1 MVGVTKCPV
10 KWKVGIPWP
19 TEGQPKSLLDL
30 VIARDIGYQRG
41 KERNEKVAWAVAGRC
56 LTHTCSCQM
65 PCDAP
70 LIQAHICAEVS
81 APPALAHKT
90 HPMGVARE
98 RRGSWDEVQE
108 AQWQQ
113 KQERGM
119 QVQQLHLFAVGK
131 VVNFSFTQGAEA
143 GEFVISAEL
152 ALGCLP
158 QATAAVS
165 APSRCL
171 QGGELG

>member
-1 MVGVTKCPV
+1 MLRV
-10 KWKVGIPWP
+10 
-19 TEGQPKSLLDL
+19 QP
-30 VIARDIGYQRG
+30 
-41 KERNEKVAWAVAGRC
+41 
-56 LTHTCSCQM
+56 
-65 PCDAP
+65 P
-70 LIQAHICAEVS
+70 LPLPS
-81 APPALAHKT
+81 RPSS
-90 HPMGVARE
+90 MGVARE
-98 RRGSWDEVQE
+98 RGRSWDEAQEVQ
-108 AQWQQ
+108 WRQ

-143 GEFVISAEL
+143 GGFVISAEL

-165 APSRCL
+165 ASSCRL